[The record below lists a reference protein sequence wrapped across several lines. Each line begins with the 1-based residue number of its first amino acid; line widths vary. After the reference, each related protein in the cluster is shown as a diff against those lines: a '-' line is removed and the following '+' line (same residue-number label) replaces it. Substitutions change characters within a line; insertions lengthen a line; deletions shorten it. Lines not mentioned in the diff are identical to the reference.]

1 MQTNEKK
8 YCIKGM
14 SCAACVARVEK
25 AVSKVEGVDSC
36 AVNLLTND
44 MKVNGQVDSSKIIK
58 AVRDAGYDAWLEDE
72 AATSG
77 NGHDNSEKGTSS
89 SQTHQLIN
97 RIVFSLLFL
106 LPLMYLSMGHN
117 MFGFVLPPF
126 LEKNPLSIALSQ
138 LVLCISV
145 LVINRNFFVSG
156 FKSAFHLSPNMDT
169 LISLGS
175 GVSFVW
181 SLVQLFVMSDL
192 YSSGQM
198 QDASHVRHNLYF
210 ESSAM
215 ILVLITVGKTLEAY
229 SKGKTTSALNS
240 LKNLVP
246 KTVTV
251 LKDGEEKTV
260 PLEQIQAG
268 DVFVV
273 RPGDAIPVD
282 GIIIEGSCTID
293 ESSLT
298 GESLPVEKTK
308 EEQVFSGTLNKSGS
322 ITVRATKVG
331 QDSTINKIIK
341 MVSDAGS
348 GKAPIAKLADKV
360 SGVFVPVVLGIA
372 LVTFVV
378 WLLCS
383 KDIAFSLARAVSVL
397 VISCP
402 CALGLATPVA
412 IMVGNGV
419 AAKRG
424 ILFKTAQS
432 LEQLGKIQ
440 TVILDKTGTIT
451 KGEPVVTGV
460 KILESREGFSEQQVL
475 SIALS
480 MEQKSEHPYAKAI
493 VKYAAEKGG
502 TKLQVEDFNSFGGK
516 GITCVVNGKNAIA
529 GNKKLLEQNSIYI
542 EENKLNSDK
551 KTQTSI
557 YLAYDGE
564 LCGVFYISDVVKEDS
579 AFAVQKL
586 KQLGL
591 KVVMLSGDNAL
602 VCNEIASQVGIKN
615 VISEVLPEGKLDVIR
630 DYQKTDLVCMV
641 GDGINDAPALTAS
654 DIGIAIGKGTDIAIE
669 AGDVVLVKNSLLD
682 VAKAIYISRKT
693 ITNIK
698 QNLFW
703 AFIYNIIGIPL
714 AAGCYI
720 HAFGWTLNPMF
731 GALAMSL
738 SSVCVCL
745 NALRLNLIK
754 TDWNGFSTKKT
765 LEENMEKTVKVNGM
779 MCSHCEMHV
788 KKALEALDG
797 VTSAEANH
805 ETGTVKLVCTKQVG
819 DSALKEAVTSAG
831 YEYIG

>member
-1 MQTNEKK
+1 MQTYEKK

-44 MKVNGQVDSSKIIK
+44 MKINGQVDSSKIIK

-77 NGHDNSEKGTSS
+77 NGHGNSEKGTSS

-282 GIIIEGSCTID
+282 GVIVEGLCTID

-341 MVSDAGS
+341 MVS
-348 GKAPIAKLADKV
+348 
-360 SGVFVPVVLGIA
+360 
-372 LVTFVV
+372 
-378 WLLCS
+378 
-383 KDIAFSLARAVSVL
+383 
-397 VISCP
+397 
-402 CALGLATPVA
+402 
-412 IMVGNGV
+412 
-419 AAKRG
+419 
-424 ILFKTAQS
+424 
-432 LEQLGKIQ
+432 
-440 TVILDKTGTIT
+440 
-451 KGEPVVTGV
+451 
-460 KILESREGFSEQQVL
+460 
-475 SIALS
+475 
-480 MEQKSEHPYAKAI
+480 
-493 VKYAAEKGG
+493 
-502 TKLQVEDFNSFGGK
+502 
-516 GITCVVNGKNAIA
+516 
-529 GNKKLLEQNSIYI
+529 
-542 EENKLNSDK
+542 
-551 KTQTSI
+551 
-557 YLAYDGE
+557 
-564 LCGVFYISDVVKEDS
+564 
-579 AFAVQKL
+579 
-586 KQLGL
+586 
-591 KVVMLSGDNAL
+591 
-602 VCNEIASQVGIKN
+602 
-615 VISEVLPEGKLDVIR
+615 
-630 DYQKTDLVCMV
+630 
-641 GDGINDAPALTAS
+641 
-654 DIGIAIGKGTDIAIE
+654 E
-669 AGDVVLVKNSLLD
+669 A
-682 VAKAIYISRKT
+682 
-693 ITNIK
+693 
-698 QNLFW
+698 
-703 AFIYNIIGIPL
+703 
-714 AAGCYI
+714 
-720 HAFGWTLNPMF
+720 
-731 GALAMSL
+731 
-738 SSVCVCL
+738 
-745 NALRLNLIK
+745 
-754 TDWNGFSTKKT
+754 
-765 LEENMEKTVKVNGM
+765 
-779 MCSHCEMHV
+779 
-788 KKALEALDG
+788 
-797 VTSAEANH
+797 
-805 ETGTVKLVCTKQVG
+805 
-819 DSALKEAVTSAG
+819 
-831 YEYIG
+831 